1 MPFFLRGKL
10 WYFLLKGFSH
20 IPDQVLVDGPEPPE
34 RLPGLVQRDTSI
46 FITGLILPGKKHIVF
61 PKAHRA
67 DIGGGIFHGSG
78 EGPIPA
84 AGTGEFLIF
93 SHSAV
98 PLFGTRS
105 PDRSAPSSSSKNR
118 FFSTP
123 PA

>member
-1 MPFFLRGKL
+1 MPVFVREKL
-10 WYFLLKGFSH
+10 WYFLLKGLSH
-20 IPDQVLVDGPEPPE
+20 VPDQVLVNGSEPPE
-34 RLPGLVQRDTSI
+34 RLPGLAQCDAPV
-46 FITGLILPGKKHIVF
+46 FITGLILPGEEHIVF

-67 DIGGGIFHGSG
+67 DIGGGVLLGSG

-84 AGTGEFLIF
+84 AGTGKFLAF

-98 PLFGTRS
+98 PLSGTRS
-105 PDRSAPSSSSKNR
+105 PDRSTPSSSSKKR